1 MLGEMFKLKLNY
13 KTHINT
19 LPTTLKQALL
29 LPDLLYAYVYTLL
42 RLMEVDCTLNLWAML
57 GDEQDLHCLKIHLTF

>member
-29 LPDLLYAYVYTLL
+29 LPDPAYRNSTYKSASETQ
-42 RLMEVDCTLNLWAML
+42 RENK
-57 GDEQDLHCLKIHLTF
+57 E